1 MSRETQKRGSA
12 SASVS
17 CRRPIALD
25 RGWPAVAGGNAR
37 GAPNPVVEKEQL
49 VGRPS
54 WTRKWQAPDP
64 AAIASRG
71 KRILAETLSQRG
83 NRVVTNKQRGIRFA
97 FLVMTNTWAI
107 GRWVAYY
114 GAGFS

>member
-1 MSRETQKRGSA
+1 MQEARRTPELDSQVASRG
-12 SASVS
+12 
-17 CRRPIALD
+17 
-25 RGWPAVAGGNAR
+25 
-37 GAPNPVVEKEQL
+37 
-49 VGRPS
+49 
-54 WTRKWQAPDP
+54 P
-64 AAIASRG
+64 AAIASPG